1 MVAVSKVSG
10 TLIAIRG
17 CGMNRL
23 PRVLACILLLPFVTA
38 IAANADS
45 IDITFNGLKE
55 FARVGNLYLKDG
67 ITFSDNA
74 RGAISVLDGGS
85 GNFVPSPPPGI
96 SSLALLEGTA
106 ITMNVTGGF
115 KSAFSFD
122 YIAGISGSLT
132 LYSGL
137 AGTGSVLATIL
148 LPVTP
153 TCSSGPTY
161 CEWIPVGIDFSGTAK
176 SAVFGG
182 QHLYLVVDN
191 IKLNTGTVSAV
202 PEPASILLVC
212 TGIAGVLIHGRE
224 LLAHR

>member
-1 MVAVSKVSG
+1 
-10 TLIAIRG
+10 
-17 CGMNRL
+17 
-23 PRVLACILLLPFVTA
+23 
-38 IAANADS
+38 
-45 IDITFNGLKE
+45 
-55 FARVGNLYLKDG
+55 
-67 ITFSDNA
+67 
-74 RGAISVLDGGS
+74 
-85 GNFVPSPPPGI
+85 
-96 SSLALLEGTA
+96 
-106 ITMNVTGGF
+106 MNVTGGF

-161 CEWIPVGIDFSGTAK
+161 CEWLPVGIDFSGTAK

-202 PEPASILLVC
+202 PEPASLLLVC
-212 TGIAGVLIHGRE
+212 TGIAGLFIRGRK
-224 LLAHR
+224 LFAHR